1 VNAYATL
8 DIPDSLVN
16 KLEKDRVTLPNL
28 MQKINSVYDDRSGT
42 VISQSNS
49 YKDFGFQFGI
59 YTGFWRMRKKDG
71 SFYFTPEEIAA
82 ITLHEIGHFDYWIK
96 VMSQPITR
104 MLDASDLIDYVK
116 DKPEPK
122 TILLILDRLR
132 ASKYLDR
139 SWRDMLKV
147 TRDYFGSKP
156 DITNPEYTQALTA
169 MEALIVAEVGNKSV
183 SDINVMTIWGEYD
196 HTNLP
201 NTRLYEVDSER
212 SADEFAARNG
222 AYAPLISALKKMAD
236 FEDTESSVYV
246 KQFMWVF
253 PGVIFSFLMKFS
265 SLFKISGEDIS
276 FGYDPI
282 VRRLELIAQTAK
294 HAFSNTDLPQHV
306 KEDIFSQIKE
316 IEMYIKEREM
326 SPYRIVRKNIKVW
339 KDEFSKFG
347 RIIISPLHS
356 RLGGDYRRLQ
366 DANRNLGRHSLY
378 YLSDK

>member
-1 VNAYATL
+1 
-8 DIPDSLVN
+8 
-16 KLEKDRVTLPNL
+16 
-28 MQKINSVYDDRSGT
+28 
-42 VISQSNS
+42 
-49 YKDFGFQFGI
+49 
-59 YTGFWRMRKKDG
+59 
-71 SFYFTPEEIAA
+71 
-82 ITLHEIGHFDYWIK
+82 
-96 VMSQPITR
+96 
-104 MLDASDLIDYVK
+104 
-116 DKPEPK
+116 
-122 TILLILDRLR
+122 
-132 ASKYLDR
+132 
-139 SWRDMLKV
+139 
-147 TRDYFGSKP
+147 
-156 DITNPEYTQALTA
+156 
-169 MEALIVAEVGNKSV
+169 
-183 SDINVMTIWGEYD
+183 MTIWGEYD